1 MQWYYPLI
9 VLAKVV
15 IVLIGVSLS
24 AYINV
29 YFFRK
34 ELGRMQSRM
43 GPNRT
48 GPEGLLQSLADA
60 LKMLIKEDTIPAGA
74 DRMLFKIGPGLL
86 IVPIFVSFAVV
97 PFSNDWQFGCGSGGC
112 STTLHPII
120 AQTNV
125 GLLIVLALTSMGVYG
140 VVMGGWASNNKYG
153 MMGSLRAS
161 AQLISYEVTLG
172 LSVIGVVMLSHSL
185 NLEDI
190 VAGQASNG
198 FWSWYIVRQFPAFI
212 IFFAA
217 IMAESAR
224 PPFDLPEAESELV
237 AGYHVE
243 YSGARFFIYQTAEF
257 SAMLLWICV
266 AVLLFFGGWLP
277 PFGFLGFIPGWLWFI
292 AKCYGLMF
300 LIFWIGATW
309 PRIRYD
315 ELMSLNWKYL
325 LPIGIANFFVVAI
338 CKTVA
343 ASLGIGV

>member
-1 MQWYYPLI
+1 MAWYYPLI

-15 IVLIGVSLS
+15 IALIGVSLA

-43 GPNRT
+43 GPNRV

-60 LKMLIKEDTIPAGA
+60 LKMLIKEDTIPDGA
-74 DRMLFKIGPGLL
+74 DKFLFKIAPALL
-86 IVPIFVSFAVV
+86 IVPIFIAFAVV
-97 PFSNDWQFGCGSGGC
+97 PFSNDWSFG
-112 STTLHPII
+112 STILHPII
-120 AQTNV
+120 SQTNV

-161 AQLISYEVTLG
+161 AQLISYEVTIG
-172 LSVIGVVMLSHSL
+172 LSVIGVVMMSHSL
-185 NLEDI
+185 NLSDI
-190 VAGQASNG
+190 VTSQNSGSFA
-198 FWSWYIVRQFPAFI
+198 SWYIVRQFPAFI
-212 IFFAA
+212 IFFAG

-243 YSGARFFIYQTAEF
+243 YSGARFFIFQTAEW
-257 SAMLLWICV
+257 SALLLWVCV
-266 AVLLFFGGWLP
+266 AVILFFGGWLP
-277 PFGFLGFIPGWLWFI
+277 PFGALSFIPGWLWFI
-292 AKCYGLMF
+292 AKCYGL
-300 LIFWIGATW
+300 IFTIIWIGATW

-315 ELMSLNWKYL
+315 ELMTLNWKVFI
-325 LPIGIANFFVVAI
+325 PVGVANFFIVASW
-338 CKTVA
+338 KTVA
-343 ASLGIGV
+343 ASLGLGV

>member
-1 MQWYYPLI
+1 MEWYYPLI

-15 IVLIGVSLS
+15 IVLTGVSLS
-24 AYINV
+24 AYVNV

-43 GPNRT
+43 GPNRV
-48 GPEGLLQSLADA
+48 GPEGLLQSLADS
-60 LKMLIKEDTIPAGA
+60 LKMLVKEDTIPAGA
-74 DRMLFKIGPGLL
+74 DKTLFKVAPGLL
-86 IVPIFVSFAVV
+86 IVPIFVAFAVV
-97 PFSNDWQFGCGSGGC
+97 PFSNDWQFG
-112 STTLHPII
+112 STTLHPVIS
-120 AQTNV
+120 QTNV
-125 GLLIVLALTSMGVYG
+125 GLLIVLALTSMSVYG

-198 FWSWYIVRQFPAFI
+198 FWTWYIVRQLPAFI
-212 IFFAA
+212 IFFAG

-224 PPFDLPEAESELV
+224 PPFDLPEAESELI

-243 YSGARFFIYQTAEF
+243 YSGARFFIYQTAEW
-257 SAMLLWICV
+257 SAMLLWVCV

-277 PFGFLGFIPGWLWFI
+277 PFSFLGFIPGWLWFI
-292 AKCYGLMF
+292 AKCYA
-300 LIFWIGATW
+300 LIFTIIWIGATW
-309 PRIRYD
+309 PRFRYD
-315 ELMSLNWKYL
+315 QLMTLNWKVL
-325 LPIGIANFFVVAI
+325 LPMGVANFFIVAI
-338 CKTVA
+338 
-343 ASLGIGV
+343 

>member
-1 MQWYYPLI
+1 MEWYYPLI
-9 VLAKVV
+9 VLTKVV
-15 IVLIGVSLS
+15 IVLIGVSLA

-43 GPNRT
+43 GPNRV

-60 LKMLIKEDTIPAGA
+60 LKMLVKEDTVPAGA
-74 DRMLFKIGPGLL
+74 DKLLFKIGPGLL
-86 IVPIFVSFAVV
+86 IVPVFVAFAVV
-97 PFSNDWQFGCGSGGC
+97 PFSNDWQFGSL
-112 STTLHPII
+112 TLHPVIS
-120 AQTNV
+120 QTNV
-125 GLLIVLALTSMGVYG
+125 ALLIVLALTSMGVYG

-172 LSVIGVVMLSHSL
+172 LSVIGVVMLAHSL

-198 FWSWYIVRQFPAFI
+198 FWTWYIVRQFPAFL
-212 IFFAA
+212 IFFAG

-224 PPFDLPEAESELV
+224 PPFDLPEAESELI

-243 YSGARFFIYQTAEF
+243 YSGARFFIYQTAEW
-257 SAMLLWICV
+257 SAMLLWVCV

-277 PFGFLGFIPGWLWFI
+277 PFNVAPFTWVPGWLWFI
-292 AKCYGLMF
+292 AKCYA
-300 LIFWIGATW
+300 LIFTIIWVGATW
-309 PRIRYD
+309 PRFRYD
-315 ELMSLNWKYL
+315 QLMSLNWKIL

-338 CKTVA
+338 WKTVA
-343 ASLGIGV
+343 ASVGVYGG

>member
-1 MQWYYPLI
+1 MEWYYPLI

-15 IVLIGVSLS
+15 IVLTGVSLS
-24 AYINV
+24 AYVNV

-43 GPNRT
+43 GPNRV
-48 GPEGLLQSLADA
+48 GPEGLLQSLADS
-60 LKMLIKEDTIPAGA
+60 LKMLVKEDTIPAGA
-74 DRMLFKIGPGLL
+74 DKTLFKVAPGLL
-86 IVPIFVSFAVV
+86 IVPIFVAFAVV
-97 PFSNDWQFGCGSGGC
+97 PFSNDWQFG
-112 STTLHPII
+112 STTLHPVIS
-120 AQTNV
+120 QTNV
-125 GLLIVLALTSMGVYG
+125 GLLIVLALTSMSVYG

-198 FWSWYIVRQFPAFI
+198 FWTWYIVRQLPAFI
-212 IFFAA
+212 IFFAG

-224 PPFDLPEAESELV
+224 PPFDLPEAESELI

-243 YSGARFFIYQTAEF
+243 YSGARFFIYQTAEW
-257 SAMLLWICV
+257 SAMLLWVCV

-277 PFGFLGFIPGWLWFI
+277 PFSFLGFIPGWLWFI
-292 AKCYGLMF
+292 AKCYA
-300 LIFWIGATW
+300 LIFTIIWIGATW
-309 PRIRYD
+309 PRFRYD
-315 ELMSLNWKYL
+315 QLMTLNWKVL
-325 LPIGIANFFVVAI
+325 LPMGVANFFIVAI
-338 CKTVA
+338 WKTVA
-343 ASLGIGV
+343 ASLGVGV

>member
-1 MQWYYPLI
+1 MEWYYPLI

-15 IVLIGVSLS
+15 IVLIGVSLA

-60 LKMLIKEDTIPAGA
+60 VKMLIKEDTVPAGA
-74 DRMLFKIGPGLL
+74 DAVLFKIAPGLL
-86 IVPIFVSFAVV
+86 IVPIFVAFAVV
-97 PFSNDWQFGCGSGGC
+97 PFSDNWQFG
-112 STTLHPII
+112 STVLHPVIS
-120 AQTNV
+120 QTNV
-125 GLLIVLALTSMGVYG
+125 ALLIVLALASMGVYG

-172 LSVIGVVMLSHSL
+172 LSVIGVIMLAHSL

-190 VAGQASNG
+190 VAGQAG
-198 FWSWYIVRQFPAFI
+198 GGWWHWYIVPQFPAFL
-212 IFFAA
+212 IFFAG

-243 YSGARFFIYQTAEF
+243 YSGARFFVFQTAEW
-257 SAMLLWICV
+257 SAMLLWVCV

-277 PFGFLGFIPGWLWFI
+277 PFQQLAFIPGWLWFI
-292 AKCYGLMF
+292 AKCYGL
-300 LIFWIGATW
+300 IFTIIWVGATW

-315 ELMSLNWKYL
+315 ELMSLNWKVFPPL
-325 LPIGIANFFVVAI
+325 GIVNFFIVAI
-338 CKTVA
+338 WKTVA
-343 ASLGIGV
+343 ASLGVY

>member
-1 MQWYYPLI
+1 MEWYYPLI

-15 IVLIGVSLS
+15 IVLIGVSLA

-43 GPNRT
+43 GPNRV

-60 LKMLIKEDTIPAGA
+60 LKMLVKEDTVPAGA
-74 DRMLFKIGPGLL
+74 DKMLFKIGPGLL
-86 IVPIFVSFAVV
+86 IIPVFVAFAVV
-97 PFSNDWQFGCGSGGC
+97 PFSNDWQFGSL
-112 STTLHPII
+112 TLHPII
-120 AQTNV
+120 SQTNV
-125 GLLIVLALTSMGVYG
+125 ALLIVLALTSMGVYG

-172 LSVIGVVMLSHSL
+172 LSVIGVVMLAHSL

-190 VAGQASNG
+190 VAGQASSG
-198 FWSWYIVRQFPAFI
+198 FWTWYIVRQFPAFL
-212 IFFAA
+212 IFFAG

-224 PPFDLPEAESELV
+224 PPFDLPEAESELI

-243 YSGARFFIYQTAEF
+243 YSGARFFIFQTAEW
-257 SAMLLWICV
+257 SAMLLWVCV

-277 PFGFLGFIPGWLWFI
+277 PFDVAPFTWIPGWLWFI
-292 AKCYGLMF
+292 AKCYA
-300 LIFWIGATW
+300 LIFTIIWVGATW
-309 PRIRYD
+309 PRFRYD
-315 ELMSLNWKYL
+315 QLMSLNWKVL
-325 LPIGIANFFVVAI
+325 LPIGVANFFIVAI
-338 CKTVA
+338 WKTVA
-343 ASLGIGV
+343 ASLGVYGG

>member
-1 MQWYYPLI
+1 MEWYYPFI

-15 IVLIGVSLS
+15 IVLIGVSLA

-43 GPNRT
+43 GPNRV

-60 LKMLIKEDTIPAGA
+60 VKMLIKEDTIPADS
-74 DRMLFKIGPGLL
+74 DRLLFKIGPALL
-86 IVPIFVSFAVV
+86 IIPIFVAFAVV
-97 PFSNDWQFGCGSGGC
+97 PFSNDWSFGQ
-112 STTLHPII
+112 TVLHPVISN
-120 AQTNV
+120 TNV

-161 AQLISYEVTLG
+161 AQMISYEVTLG
-172 LSVIGVVMLSHSL
+172 LSVIGVVMLAHSL
-185 NLEDI
+185 NLGDI
-190 VAGQASNG
+190 VEGQASG
-198 FWSWYIVRQFPAFI
+198 TFATWYIVRQFPAFI
-212 IFFAA
+212 IFFAG

-243 YSGARFFIYQTAEF
+243 YSGARFFIYQTAEW
-257 SAMLLWICV
+257 SAMLLWVCV
-266 AVLLFFGGWLP
+266 AVILFFGGWLP
-277 PFGFLGFIPGWLWFI
+277 PFGALSFIPGWLWFI
-292 AKCYGLMF
+292 AKCYA
-300 LIFWIGATW
+300 LIFTIIWVGATW

-315 ELMSLNWKYL
+315 ELMTLNWKVF
-325 LPIGIANFFVVAI
+325 LPIGIANFFIVAAW
-338 CKTVA
+338 KTIA
-343 ASLGIGV
+343 ASLGVGV

>member
-1 MQWYYPLI
+1 
-9 VLAKVV
+9 
-15 IVLIGVSLS
+15 
-24 AYINV
+24 V

-43 GPNRT
+43 GPNRV
-48 GPEGLLQSLADA
+48 GPEGLLQSLADS
-60 LKMLIKEDTIPAGA
+60 LKMLVKEDTIPAGA
-74 DRMLFKIGPGLL
+74 DKTLFKVAPGLL
-86 IVPIFVSFAVV
+86 IVPIFVAFAVV
-97 PFSNDWQFGCGSGGC
+97 PFSNDWQFG
-112 STTLHPII
+112 STTLHPVI

-125 GLLIVLALTSMGVYG
+125 GLLIVLALTSMSVYG

-198 FWSWYIVRQFPAFI
+198 FWTWYIVRQLPAFI
-212 IFFAA
+212 IFFAG

-224 PPFDLPEAESELV
+224 PPFDLPEAESELI

-243 YSGARFFIYQTAEF
+243 YSGARFFIYQTAEW
-257 SAMLLWICV
+257 SAMLLWVCV

-277 PFGFLGFIPGWLWFI
+277 PFSFLGFIPGWLWFI
-292 AKCYGLMF
+292 AKCYA
-300 LIFWIGATW
+300 LIFTIIWIGATW
-309 PRIRYD
+309 PRFRYD
-315 ELMSLNWKYL
+315 QLMTLNWKVL
-325 LPIGIANFFVVAI
+325 LPMGVANFFIVAI
-338 CKTVA
+338 WKTVA
-343 ASLGIGV
+343 ASLGVGV

>member
-1 MQWYYPLI
+1 MEWYYPFI

-15 IVLIGVSLS
+15 IVLIGVSLA

-43 GPNRT
+43 GPNRV

-60 LKMLIKEDTIPAGA
+60 IKMLVKEDTIPGGA
-74 DRMLFKIGPGLL
+74 DRLLFKVGPALL
-86 IVPIFVSFAVV
+86 IVPVFVAFAVV
-97 PFSNDWQFGCGSGGC
+97 PFSNVWQFGCGPGGC
-112 STTLHPII
+112 ATTLHPVI
-120 AQTNV
+120 ANTNV

-172 LSVIGVVMLSHSL
+172 LSVIGVVMLAHSL
-185 NLEDI
+185 NLSDI
-190 VAGQASNG
+190 VEAQRG
-198 FWSWYIVRQFPAFI
+198 SWWYSWFIVRQFPAFL
-212 IFFAA
+212 IFFAG

-224 PPFDLPEAESELV
+224 PPFDLPEAESELI

-243 YSGARFFIYQTAEF
+243 YSGARFFIYQTAEW
-257 SAMLLWICV
+257 SAMLLWVCV

-277 PFGFLGFIPGWLWFI
+277 PFQALSFIPGWLWFI
-292 AKCYGLMF
+292 AKCYA
-300 LIFWIGATW
+300 LIFTIIWVGATW

-325 LPIGIANFFVVAI
+325 LPIGIVNFFVVAI
-338 CKTVA
+338 WKTVA
-343 ASLGIGV
+343 ASLGVY